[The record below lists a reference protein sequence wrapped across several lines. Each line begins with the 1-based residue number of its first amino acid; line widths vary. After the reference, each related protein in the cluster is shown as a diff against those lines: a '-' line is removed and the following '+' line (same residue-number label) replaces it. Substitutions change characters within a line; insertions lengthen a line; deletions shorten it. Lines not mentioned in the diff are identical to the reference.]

1 MYAPTQHLQI
11 ATALLTMLFFYDIF
25 WVFLSKHI
33 FGKNVMVAVATGL
46 DVPMKIQ
53 IPLLHH
59 TLPSGQVQRCN
70 KRARTVSAVG
80 RVCARACVRVRSS
93 VSDRMHSAL
102 PG

>member
-1 MYAPTQHLQI
+1 
-11 ATALLTMLFFYDIF
+11 MLFFYDIF

-59 TLPSGQVQRCN
+59 TSPSGQVQHCN

-80 RVCARACVRVRSS
+80 RVCARACACTCAFVLVGPHAFGAALWANPCSAHSRV
-93 VSDRMHSAL
+93 
-102 PG
+102 P